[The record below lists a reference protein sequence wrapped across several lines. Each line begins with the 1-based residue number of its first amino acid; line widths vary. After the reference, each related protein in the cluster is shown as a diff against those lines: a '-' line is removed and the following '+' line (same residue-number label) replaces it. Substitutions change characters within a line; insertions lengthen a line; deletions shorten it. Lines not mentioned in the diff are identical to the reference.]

1 MMKHLFLLLIALLL
15 VGCKS
20 TKVIESPTVIK
31 DSVHVEIRE
40 RVVTVSDTLILEVP
54 AQRSE
59 RQTQDSVSHLETKF
73 ASSDAEILPDGSLFH
88 SLRNKSQRKP
98 IPTQSKVIYRDSTVY
113 VNKPVPYPVE
123 RKLSGWEQ
131 LKIDHGGQALVL
143 LALLIFLWGLR
154 ITTKYIIKR
163 P

>member
-15 VGCKS
+15 VGCKAA
-20 TKVIESPTVIK
+20 KIPVPPVVK
-31 DSVHVEIRE
+31 DSVRVEIRE
-40 RVVTVSDTLILEVP
+40 RVVTVIDTLILEVP
-54 AQRSE
+54 AQQAE
-59 RQTQDSVSHLETKF
+59 THTQDSVSHLETDF
-73 ASSDAEILPDGSLFH
+73 AESDAEILPDGSLYH
-88 SLRNKSQRKP
+88 SLRNKTQDKP
-98 IPTQSKVIYRDSTVY
+98 VPAQSKVIYRDSTVY
-113 VNKPVPYPVE
+113 VNNPVPYPVE
-123 RKLSGWEQ
+123 RMLSGWEQ